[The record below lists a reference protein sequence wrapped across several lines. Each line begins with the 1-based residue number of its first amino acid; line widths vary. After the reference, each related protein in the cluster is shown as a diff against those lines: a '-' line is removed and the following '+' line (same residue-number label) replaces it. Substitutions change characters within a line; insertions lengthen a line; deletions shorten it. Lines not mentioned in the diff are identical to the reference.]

1 MNYAAG
7 EMQRE
12 DLRYNG
18 YVPGLACPKHGGP
31 EAPNA
36 PGKPTA
42 ANELNEGNEHD

>member
-31 EAPNA
+31 SSNDK
-36 PGKPTA
+36 GKRA
-42 ANELNEGNEHD
+42 AEGGPLDPPVRP